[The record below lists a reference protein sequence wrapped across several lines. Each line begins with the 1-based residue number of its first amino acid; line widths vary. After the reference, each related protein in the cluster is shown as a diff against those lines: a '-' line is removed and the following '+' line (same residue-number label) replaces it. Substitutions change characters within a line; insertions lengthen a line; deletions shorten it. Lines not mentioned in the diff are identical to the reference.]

1 MSQRFKVTC
10 FDPKSGQSREL
21 LLVASDE
28 SAVLELVQQS
38 GMLAMSVVREGAGPP
53 PPPPAPP
60 PPIKAV
66 PAPPAATQI
75 PQAKAAAPAKP
86 AAPAPVNPVRPSAAM
101 PVPANPVRTVPVP
114 PVVATAVPIQAIP
127 VAPVPVQAAV
137 VPPVQPVPVAP
148 VPVQAAVV
156 PPVPPVPVAP
166 VPVET
171 VAFHATPVQAV
182 PFKAVPVQAVPIP
195 AVPVKAVPV
204 QAIPVAAIPVPA
216 AGVAR
221 AHSQTE
227 WEAAT
232 RYGSSISLSGEM
244 APSATARRRRRFQR
258 RVTSSPEG
266 EIVINVVPMLD
277 MTFQLLF
284 FFIITFQPPDGIEAQ
299 IPLTLPAP
307 EGKQEASAEKKEKP
321 DNDLMPK
328 IETDV
333 IVEIKSLNNPQ
344 YPGEM
349 GEVEVSG
356 LTKESIRSS
365 PGKSLDEGKSEI
377 LQKLET
383 VMAQLASDLKK
394 DNMSV
399 RLRSDPGVKWE
410 RVIQVADVCRK
421 AKFLGIR
428 FEKPGGS

>member
-21 LLVASDE
+21 LLVAGDE

-53 PPPPAPP
+53 PPPPAPS

-66 PAPPAATQI
+66 PAPPAAVQI

-86 AAPAPVNPVRPSAAM
+86 AAPAPAPAPVNPVRPSAAM

-127 VAPVPVQAAV
+127 VAPA
-137 VPPVQPVPVAP
+137 
-148 VPVQAAVV
+148 PVQAAVV

-171 VAFHATPVQAV
+171 VAFQATPVQAAPV
-182 PFKAVPVQAVPIP
+182 KAVPVQAVPVQ
-195 AVPVKAVPV
+195 AVPVQAIAIPAIPAKAVPV

-221 AHSQTE
+221 AHSPTE
-227 WEAAT
+227 WETAT
-232 RYGSSISLSGEM
+232 RYGSSISHSGEM

-258 RVTSSPEG
+258 RATSSPEG

-307 EGKQEASAEKKEKP
+307 EGKQEASAENKEKP
-321 DNDLMPK
+321 DNDLVPK

-356 LTKESIRSS
+356 LTKESIRSG

-383 VMAQLASDLKK
+383 VMTQLASDLKK